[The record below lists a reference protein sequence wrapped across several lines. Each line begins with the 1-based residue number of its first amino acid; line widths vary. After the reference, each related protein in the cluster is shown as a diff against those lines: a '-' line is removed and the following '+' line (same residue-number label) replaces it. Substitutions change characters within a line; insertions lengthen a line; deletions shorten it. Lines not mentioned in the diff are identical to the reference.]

1 MRFHKI
7 TLDDKPAFD
16 RIMHNR
22 VYEACEYRFSHLYIW
37 KDADNI
43 KICIEGD
50 TIYICECNIGGC
62 MMPVTSDIA
71 SAFVNIERYYEE
83 AGEPFRVY
91 GVTKEAAE
99 ELRKTGRYN
108 IEEMRDLYDY
118 LYSAEDIITLKGK
131 RFHSK
136 RNHISKFKEL
146 YNYEFKP
153 MQSSDISEC
162 IEMEMEWAKKH
173 GDEGTVYDE
182 KSAIKNAIYN
192 MEKLELS
199 GGVIRVDNRLA
210 AFTIGQATGSG
221 MGIVHFEKA
230 DTDYAGIYTA
240 LNQMY
245 AEYAFSEMET
255 INRQE
260 DMGLE
265 NLRKAK
271 QSYHPIKLVE
281 KYKVTLK

>member
-1 MRFHKI
+1 
-7 TLDDKPAFD
+7 
-16 RIMHNR
+16 
-22 VYEACEYRFSHLYIW
+22 
-37 KDADNI
+37 
-43 KICIEGD
+43 
-50 TIYICECNIGGC
+50 
-62 MMPVTSDIA
+62 MPVTSDIV